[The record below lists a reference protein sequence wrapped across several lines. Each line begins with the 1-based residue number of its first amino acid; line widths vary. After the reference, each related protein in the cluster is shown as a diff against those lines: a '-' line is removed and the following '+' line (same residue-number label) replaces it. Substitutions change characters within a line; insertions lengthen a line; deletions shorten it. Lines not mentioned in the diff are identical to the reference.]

1 LLVVQVYHIGYCSQ
15 PLHEGRKQSPQM
27 TVLFKQ
33 SSFSVIFLFVSAT
46 GACFVHCP
54 DEQRYQ

>member
-1 LLVVQVYHIGYCSQ
+1 
-15 PLHEGRKQSPQM
+15 M

-33 SSFSVIFLFVSAT
+33 SSFSVIFLFASAT

-54 DEQRYQ
+54 DEQRYQQHRGAIEVFVFHV